1 MFWIFG
7 GGWALVRVWQRQS
20 GIWGLSCDGNS
31 VRLQGDSFE
40 FGWYDGVHL
49 ANKHNV
55 VIVAA
60 NYRVGPFGFL
70 ALDELRREDSHNST
84 GNMGLLDQRAALQW
98 TRDNVQYFG
107 GNPDNVTIFG
117 ESAGGFS
124 VCWHLASPGSAGLFS
139 GAIMESGSCDSPQFF
154 QSYEYATD
162 FGKTWAQAVGC
173 GNTTGAS
180 LLSCMRSMDTN
191 HMMKSVADWWNPE
204 WPFTAAHSQRDAQ
217 GHGAQRGQAAHSTI
231 ASLMLQSGGG
241 PSQLRGGGGQHPRRL
256 QQARRLAA
264 HALLPALAP
273 IMPWGAAID
282 GTDTALPDVPLRM
295 IQAGRFNRVPTIF
308 GTNQNE
314 GSIFVPL
321 LPLVAKGATFPPNNA
336 SIQLALH
343 RMFNM
348 YNASRLQSA
357 IPRMLAAYPLSA
369 YAGDQWARTSAMITH
384 FFFRCGVRR
393 SARAIVQST
402 GAPPL
407 WLYHFNYKLDWL
419 EGPVLGDYH
428 TSELSFVWDN
438 QWPPLLHDFTDA
450 DQEMSN
456 AFTLFWT
463 NLARGGSPN
472 SAAVP
477 LQWPEYT
484 FPSGNQADSNLN
496 LQLPLN
502 TQTGLDRDI
511 CDFWD
516 GIKAELEA

>member
-1 MFWIFG
+1 M
-7 GGWALVRVWQRQS
+7 
-20 GIWGLSCDGNS
+20 
-31 VRLQGDSFE
+31 
-40 FGWYDGVHL
+40 
-49 ANKHNV
+49 
-55 VIVAA
+55 IVAA

-70 ALDELRREDSHNST
+70 ALHELQQEDPNNST
-84 GNMGLLDQRAALQW
+84 GNVGLLDQRAALQW
-98 TRDNVQYFG
+98 TQRNIQFFG
-107 GNPDNVTIFG
+107 GNPSNVTIFG

-154 QSYEYATD
+154 QSLDYATD

-173 GNTTGAS
+173 GNMTGPP
-180 LLSCMRSMDTN
+180 LLLCMRAMDTN
-191 HMMKSVADWWNPE
+191 HMMKSIADWWNPE
-204 WPFTAAHSQRDAQ
+204 WPFTGATAQAAAQ
-217 GHGAQRGQAAHSTI
+217 ERGAQRGAVGHNII
-231 ASLMLQSGGG
+231 AELILQSSAPTGSVRGS
-241 PSQLRGGGGQHPRRL
+241 SQHSPRRL
-256 QQARRLAA
+256 QQARRLAS

-282 GTDTALPDVPLRM
+282 GSDTALPDVPLRL
-295 IQAGRFNRVPTIF
+295 IQAGHFNRVPTIF
-308 GTNQNE
+308 GTNHDE

-321 LPLVAKGATFPPNNA
+321 LPLVAKGAVFPPNNQ
-336 SIQLALH
+336 SIVLALQ

-348 YNASRLQSA
+348 YSSTVLARL
-357 IPRMLAAYPLSA
+357 IPRMLSAYPESA

-393 SARAIVQST
+393 SARAIVQSA

-419 EGPVLGDYH
+419 EGPLLGDYH

-438 QWPPLLHDFTDA
+438 QWPPLLHDFSDA
-450 DQEMSN
+450 DQEMSD

-472 SAAVP
+472 SAAAPV
-477 LQWPEYT
+477 LWPQYS
-484 FPSGNQADSNLN
+484 FPTGAKPDSNIN

-502 TQTGLDRDI
+502 MQTGLDSAI

-516 GIKAELEA
+516 EIKAELEA